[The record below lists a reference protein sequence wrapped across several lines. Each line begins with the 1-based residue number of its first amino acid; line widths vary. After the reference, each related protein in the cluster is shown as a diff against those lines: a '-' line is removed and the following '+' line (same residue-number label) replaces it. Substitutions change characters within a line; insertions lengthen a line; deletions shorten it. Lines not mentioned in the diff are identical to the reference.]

1 MSFHDEHVGSAK
13 VISDHSGNNDHQI
26 VKIDKPKMRD
36 LNTSSF
42 TPREFRLPD
51 SVNNNMF
58 YQYQIL
64 GTIYIF
70 VDNNGLD
77 LLVLQVDILDGTVMD
92 DDTKIKNLILD
103 AVDFYVDRE
112 LSLGAGM
119 EIVGKATPMALIRGL
134 NLN

>member
-13 VISDHSGNNDHQI
+13 VISDHSGHNDHQI

-70 VDNNGLD
+70 VDNDGLD

-92 DDTKIKNLILD
+92 DDTKINNLILD

-119 EIVGKATPMALIRGL
+119 EIVGKATPVALIRGL